1 MTGVVPVTNGRTLR
15 SVGPSAR
22 APGRSAC
29 SVGPSSSASACAL
42 PSPRWVSWSADGS
55 SVSVER
61 RFASWR
67 ASVANTAFEFSTNS
81 AT

>member
-15 SVGPSAR
+15 RVGPSAR

-29 SVGPSSSASACAL
+29 SVGPSSSASAFAL
-42 PSPRWVSWSADGS
+42 PSPLCVAWSAVGS
-55 SVSVER
+55 LLSEER
-61 RFASWR
+61 RLASWL